1 MSDYVKAIV
10 RRGSIKKNKCFENI
24 SQNSQ
29 ENNCSDAFFLIDFDA
44 VDLQLH

>member
-10 RRGSIKKNKCFENI
+10 RRGSIKRCFENI